1 MAALL
6 NSGFARVDWVMTA
19 FITITFATLISGLM
33 FKELQAAIGMHVM
46 QHRKRC
52 RRNKEKASLWQRG
65 FNALVTVQ
73 HFNDVVTE
81 LGVQR
86 AGRLQHRAG
95 EDHFIKCRNHLTLAE
110 FAQVTAFLA

>member
-6 NSGFARVDWVMTA
+6 NRGFARVDWVMTA

-33 FKELQAAIGMHVM
+33 FKELQVAIGMHVM
-46 QHRKRC
+46 KHRKRC

-86 AGRLQHRAG
+86 AGWLQYRTREHN
-95 EDHFIKCRNHLTLAE
+95 FIERRNHLTLAE
-110 FAQVTAFLA
+110 FT